1 MFTPP
6 VSPTMQLKITMNRM
20 ARAVVMLAAVALL
33 MMACA
38 HANDPQ
44 GPGMIL
50 TFVGLKKGL
59 RIDIDTAKLPDGRA
73 FSHAGTFGPNKNWL
87 TGGAT
92 MGAAPDTR
100 ELPEWVEFEWSE
112 RIYGKRHTVEEM
124 KALPRFRQRVLIRE
138 RVPQDV
144 VEEVLQ
150 SKRDAPSGKL
160 PEKMLWVY
168 LAWTDV
174 GVKFR
179 WSIEREP
186 TSPQEKWT
194 LRSGGDEIENP

>member
-1 MFTPP
+1 
-6 VSPTMQLKITMNRM
+6 MNRM
-20 ARAVVMLAAVALL
+20 SRAVAMLIAVAML
-33 MMACA
+33 MACA

-50 TFVGLKKGL
+50 TFVSLKKGV

-73 FSHAGTFGPNKNWL
+73 FSHAGTFGPNKRWSND
-87 TGGAT
+87 GKT
-92 MGAAPDTR
+92 MGAAPDGR
-100 ELPEWVEFEWSE
+100 QLPEWVEFEWSE
-112 RIYGKRHTVEEM
+112 RIYGQRHTVEEM
-124 KALPRFRQRVLIRE
+124 KALPRLHQRVVIRE

-150 SKRDAPSGKL
+150 SARDTPRGKL

-168 LAWTDV
+168 LVWTDD

-179 WSIEREP
+179 WAIKRQP
-186 TSPQEKWT
+186 TSPQEQWI